1 MNAENSNIEDLN
13 NVKFFLKKLQLLLN
27 DDNCQLDIQW
37 DRRNQSQTDPNSTK
51 NTLVDLNYGIEDV
64 REELLSLKTSDYLEN
79 VKDKNRSDSSQY
91 WIFSKVI
98 NGRDIYI
105 KTKIS
110 SVNKV
115 HLMSFHY
122 ANFSIQDKPYK

>member
-1 MNAENSNIEDLN
+1 MNAENTNIEDLK
-13 NVKFFLKKLQLLLN
+13 NVKFFIKKLQLLLN

-51 NTLVDLNYGIEDV
+51 NTLIDLNYGTEDV

-79 VKDKNRSDSSQY
+79 VKDRNRSNSSQY

-98 NGRDIYI
+98 NGRDIYVKI
-105 KTKIS
+105 KIS

-122 ANFSIQDKPYK
+122 AKFRIQDKPYK